1 MTASVFRVCGLLV
14 AIWAGAFLA
23 PAFAHQQKAAITKV
37 LFNPRTG
44 NIEVMHRF
52 YLHDAEH
59 AVRQIFGRGA
69 DILSSRETQSLF
81 ADYVGER
88 FAMTDDG
95 VTPLPLS
102 AVGFEIER
110 QFFWVYQET
119 PVKADMEELTFR
131 HDALRDLWPSQINTV
146 NVEGV
151 GDVKTA
157 TFDGSIEVQTVVLKQ

>member
-1 MTASVFRVCGLLV
+1 MQSLFRVLGLIAL
-14 AIWAGAFLA
+14 IAGVCA

-59 AVRQIFGRGA
+59 AVRQIFGGDA
-69 DILSSRETQSLF
+69 DIISSKQTQSLF

-95 VTPLPLS
+95 VNPLPLS
-102 AVGFEIER
+102 AVGFEIDR
-110 QFFWVYQET
+110 NFFWVYQET
-119 PVKADMEELTFR
+119 PVKPDISELTFR
-131 HDALRDLWPSQINTV
+131 HDALRDLWPQQINTV
-146 NVEGV
+146 NVEGA
-151 GDVKTA
+151 GPIRTA
-157 TFDGSIEVQTVVLKQ
+157 TFNGAIEVASVTLDTSPE